1 MNLFLDNKV
10 ALVCASSEGIGK
22 AIAMGLSVEGVHI
35 ALFSRDAIKLEIAA
49 TEIKSVAKGRV
60 TVHVGDLSLPS
71 DIHRIYEEVLLQHNG
86 MIDILI
92 NNQGGPVPGNLFELS
107 ETEIDHAYQ
116 VNLRSVFL
124 LSKLCL
130 AGMRVNN
137 WGRIINILSISAKE
151 PLPNMLLSNIFRPA
165 ALGLSKTLATE
176 NAPFNITIN
185 SLLPAAVMTNR
196 TKTILVNV
204 AKKQG
209 IDLETLILENEKKIP
224 VGRIAEPE
232 EFSQLALFLCS
243 DKASYI
249 TGTAI
254 SVDGGVSKSLW

>member
-1 MNLFLDNKV
+1 
-10 ALVCASSEGIGK
+10 
-22 AIAMGLSVEGVHI
+22 
-35 ALFSRDAIKLEIAA
+35 
-49 TEIKSVAKGRV
+49 
-60 TVHVGDLSLPS
+60 
-71 DIHRIYEEVLLQHNG
+71 
-86 MIDILI
+86 
-92 NNQGGPVPGNLFELS
+92 
-107 ETEIDHAYQ
+107 
-116 VNLRSVFL
+116 
-124 LSKLCL
+124 
-130 AGMRVNN
+130 
-137 WGRIINILSISAKE
+137 
-151 PLPNMLLSNIFRPA
+151 MLLSNIFRPA
-165 ALGLSKTLATE
+165 VLGLSKTLATE